1 MYKQLIRYH
10 IKQGIW
16 PLASLFLLAV
26 FSYGFGSYTVIDNF
40 DDYLG
45 VKADLIEPVLVSPSF
60 AGFGAI
66 LIAVFAI
73 LILGK
78 ERGSGRSLMLHALP
92 INKKTLYW
100 IKWGIGVVVLLVFP
114 IIGFFV
120 SWLLLQGIGGINP
133 FDHVSGADLFI
144 DFLVYFLFDT
154 AIFSIFLFAGTI
166 AGDVIGQ
173 LLLGLFFLFL
183 NYFTFFSV
191 LSVTTIGLKQNEEFL
206 SSVDF
211 LMTVTSPFPLLFETN
226 VRTDL
231 TPAILFNLVLVLVLT
246 ICGSILYIRSEN
258 ERLGRFTVF
267 PKIHPFL
274 IIVFSVYTTILL
286 AAIIGII
293 SSENQF
299 LYWLAVAILA
309 WPAFSSYRRMI
320 GWKR

>member
-16 PLASLFLLAV
+16 PLASFFLLAV

-40 DDYLG
+40 GTYNG
-45 VKADLIEPVLVSPSF
+45 METEAIQSVLVSPSF

-73 LILGK
+73 LMLGQ

-100 IKWGIGVVVLLVFP
+100 VKWGLGVVVLLVLP
-114 IIGFFV
+114 LLGFFV
-120 SWLLLQGIGGINP
+120 SWLILQGLGGINP
-133 FDHVSGADLFI
+133 FDYVTLTDLAF
-144 DFLVYFLFDT
+144 DFLSYFLFDLVV
-154 AIFSIFLFAGTI
+154 FSIFLLAGTI

-183 NYFTFFSV
+183 NYLTFFAIMAV
-191 LSVTTIGLKQNEEFL
+191 VTLGLGQTEEDGSLFD
-206 SSVDF
+206 V
-211 LMTVTSPFPLLFETN
+211 LMTTASPFTLLFQGEQ
-226 VRTDL
+226 L
-231 TPAILFNLVLVLVLT
+231 TSALLFHAVLLVILVSF
-246 ICGSILYIRSEN
+246 GSLLYVRSEN

-274 IIVFSVYTTILL
+274 IIVFS
-286 AAIIGII
+286 
-293 SSENQF
+293 
-299 LYWLAVAILA
+299 
-309 WPAFSSYRRMI
+309 
-320 GWKR
+320 

>member
-16 PLASLFLLAV
+16 PLASFFLLAV
-26 FSYGFGSYTVIDNF
+26 FSYAFGSYTVIDNF
-40 DDYLG
+40 DTYG
-45 VKADLIEPVLVSPSF
+45 GAEAKIIQSVLVSPSF

-73 LILGK
+73 LMLGQ

-92 INKKTLYW
+92 FKKRNLYW
-100 IKWGIGVVVLLVFP
+100 VKWGLGVVVLLVLP
-114 IIGFFV
+114 LLGFFV
-120 SWLLLQGIGGINP
+120 SWLILQGLGGIHP
-133 FDHVSGADLFI
+133 FDYVTLADLAF
-144 DFLVYFLFDT
+144 DFMSYFLFDLVV
-154 AIFSIFLFAGTI
+154 FSIFLLAGTI

-183 NYFTFFSV
+183 NYLTFFAIMAV
-191 LSVTTIGLKQNEEFL
+191 MTLGLGQTEEGASLFD
-206 SSVDF
+206 V
-211 LMTVTSPFPLLFETN
+211 LMTIASPFTLLFQGEQ
-226 VRTDL
+226 L
-231 TPAILFNLVLVLVLT
+231 TGALLFHAVLLVILVSF
-246 ICGSILYIRSEN
+246 GSLLYVRSEN

-286 AAIIGII
+286 AAVIGII

>member
-16 PLASLFLLAV
+16 PLASFFLLAV

-40 DDYLG
+40 GTYNG
-45 VKADLIEPVLVSPSF
+45 MKTEAIQSVLVSPSF

-73 LILGK
+73 LILGQ

-100 IKWGIGVVVLLVFP
+100 VKWGLGVVVLLVLP
-114 IIGFFV
+114 LLGFFV
-120 SWLLLQGIGGINP
+120 SWLILQGLGGINP
-133 FDHVSGADLFI
+133 FDYVTLTDLAF
-144 DFLVYFLFDT
+144 DFLSYFLFDLVV
-154 AIFSIFLFAGTI
+154 FSIFLLAGTI

-183 NYFTFFSV
+183 NYLTFFAIMAV
-191 LSVTTIGLKQNEEFL
+191 VTLGLGQTEEDGSLFD
-206 SSVDF
+206 V
-211 LMTVTSPFPLLFETN
+211 LMTTASPFTLLFQGEQ
-226 VRTDL
+226 L
-231 TPAILFNLVLVLVLT
+231 TSALLFHAVLLVILVSF
-246 ICGSILYIRSEN
+246 GSLLYVRSEN

-286 AAIIGII
+286 AAVIGII

-299 LYWLAVAILA
+299 LYWLAVAILV

>member
-16 PLASLFLLAV
+16 PLASFFLLAV

-40 DDYLG
+40 GTYNG
-45 VKADLIEPVLVSPSF
+45 METEAIQSVLVSPSF

-73 LILGK
+73 LILGQ

-100 IKWGIGVVVLLVFP
+100 VKWGLGVVVLLVLP
-114 IIGFFV
+114 LLGFFV
-120 SWLLLQGIGGINP
+120 SWLILQGLGGINP
-133 FDHVSGADLFI
+133 FDYVTLTDLAF
-144 DFLVYFLFDT
+144 DFLSYFLFD
-154 AIFSIFLFAGTI
+154 IVVFSIFLLAGTI

-183 NYFTFFSV
+183 NYLTFFAIMAV
-191 LSVTTIGLKQNEEFL
+191 VTLGLGQTEDDGSLFD
-206 SSVDF
+206 V
-211 LMTVTSPFPLLFETN
+211 LMTTASPFTLLFQGEQ
-226 VRTDL
+226 L
-231 TPAILFNLVLVLVLT
+231 TSALLFHAVLLVILVSF
-246 ICGSILYIRSEN
+246 GSLLYVRSEN

-286 AAIIGII
+286 AAVIGII

>member
-16 PLASLFLLAV
+16 PLASFFLLAV
-26 FSYGFGSYTVIDNF
+26 FSYAFGSYTVIDNF
-40 DDYLG
+40 DTYDG
-45 VKADLIEPVLVSPSF
+45 AEADIIQSVLVSPSF

-73 LILGK
+73 LMLGK

-92 INKKTLYW
+92 VKKKTLYW
-100 IKWGIGVVVLLVFP
+100 IKWGIGVAVLLILP

-120 SWLLLQGIGGINP
+120 SWLLLQGLGGIHP
-133 FDHVSGADLFI
+133 FDYVSPSDLAL
-144 DFLVYFLFDT
+144 DFVYYFLFD
-154 AIFSIFLFAGTI
+154 AVIFSIFLLAGTI

-173 LLLGLFFLFL
+173 LLLGLFLLFL
-183 NYFTFFSV
+183 NYLTFFAIIAI
-191 LSVTTIGLKQNEEFL
+191 TTLGLGLTDEDGTVFE
-206 SSVDF
+206 F
-211 LMTVTSPFPLLFETN
+211 LMTTASPFTLLFQGEN
-226 VRTDL
+226 L
-231 TPAILFNLVLVLVLT
+231 TSALLYNLVLLVILVSA
-246 ICGSILYIRSEN
+246 GSLLYVKSEN

-274 IIVFSVYTTILL
+274 IVVFSVYTTILL

>member
-16 PLASLFLLAV
+16 PLASFFLLAV

-40 DDYLG
+40 GTYNG
-45 VKADLIEPVLVSPSF
+45 METEAIQSVLVSPSF

-73 LILGK
+73 LILGQ

-100 IKWGIGVVVLLVFP
+100 VKWGLGVVVLLVLP
-114 IIGFFV
+114 LLGFFV
-120 SWLLLQGIGGINP
+120 SWLILQGLGSINP
-133 FDHVSGADLFI
+133 FDYVTLTDLAF
-144 DFLVYFLFDT
+144 DFLSYFLFDLVV
-154 AIFSIFLFAGTI
+154 FSIFLLAGTI

-183 NYFTFFSV
+183 NYLTFFAIMAV
-191 LSVTTIGLKQNEEFL
+191 VTLGLGQTEEDGSLFD
-206 SSVDF
+206 V
-211 LMTVTSPFPLLFETN
+211 LMTTASPFTLLFQGEQ
-226 VRTDL
+226 L
-231 TPAILFNLVLVLVLT
+231 TSALLFHAVLLVILVSF
-246 ICGSILYIRSEN
+246 GSLLYVRSEN

-286 AAIIGII
+286 AAVIGII

>member
-16 PLASLFLLAV
+16 PLASFFLLAV

-40 DDYLG
+40 GTYNG
-45 VKADLIEPVLVSPSF
+45 METEAIQSVLVSPSF

-73 LILGK
+73 LMLGQ

-100 IKWGIGVVVLLVFP
+100 VKWGLGVVVLLVLP
-114 IIGFFV
+114 LLGFFV
-120 SWLLLQGIGGINP
+120 SWLILQGLGGINP
-133 FDHVSGADLFI
+133 FDYVTLTDLAF
-144 DFLVYFLFDT
+144 DFLSYFLFDLVV
-154 AIFSIFLFAGTI
+154 FSIFLLAGTI

-183 NYFTFFSV
+183 NYLTFFAIMAV
-191 LSVTTIGLKQNEEFL
+191 VTLGLGQTEEDGSLFD
-206 SSVDF
+206 V
-211 LMTVTSPFPLLFETN
+211 LMTTASPFTLLFQGEQ
-226 VRTDL
+226 L
-231 TPAILFNLVLVLVLT
+231 TSALLFHAVLLVILVSF
-246 ICGSILYIRSEN
+246 GSLLYVRSEN

-286 AAIIGII
+286 AAVIGII

>member
-40 DDYLG
+40 GTYG
-45 VKADLIEPVLVSPSF
+45 GAENEIIQSVLVSPSF

-66 LIAVFAI
+66 LMAVFAI

-92 INKKTLYW
+92 VNKKTLYW
-100 IKWGIGVVVLLVFP
+100 IKWSLGVAILLILP

-120 SWLLLQGIGGINP
+120 SWLILQGIGGINP
-133 FDHVSGADLFI
+133 FDYVSSSDLAL
-144 DFLVYFLFDT
+144 DFVSYFVFDLVV
-154 AIFSIFLFAGTI
+154 FSIFLLTGTI

-183 NYFTFFSV
+183 NYLTFFAIV
-191 LSVTTIGLKQNEEFL
+191 AITTLGFGLAEETD
-206 SSVDF
+206 SSFDF
-211 LMTVTSPFPLLFETN
+211 LTTTASSFTLLFQGEQLISAL
-226 VRTDL
+226 V
-231 TPAILFNLVLVLVLT
+231 FNLVLLVIL
-246 ICGSILYIRSEN
+246 ISCGSLLYVRSEN

-267 PKIHPFL
+267 PKIHPLL

-286 AAIIGII
+286 AAVIGVI